1 MCTLQ
6 AILQTDWPFKLKRR
20 TLIPTSAILNIA
32 ISLVRLLSFLLSLV
46 SLSFAL
52 FHLSIV
58 TRGLFRCLFFP
69 AQTIFGNVFF
79 FSTIRLQVC
88 TDSTLGVQKG
98 EEGVDDGEREKKR
111 TKGKVKPVS
120 QSPFCSAVSGEET
133 SARLT
138 LSHKHTHSQSNAHL
152 TSPRGRFLPHRCP
165 ELSKQQGKMKRE
177 RESKRKGNGAYG
189 TVSRILT

>member
-1 MCTLQ
+1 MSTLR
-6 AILQTDWPFKLKRR
+6 AILQSDWPFKPKRR

-32 ISLVRLLSFLLSLV
+32 ISLVHLLSFILSLL

-79 FSTIRLQVC
+79 FSLSLSAIGLQVC

-98 EEGVDDGEREKKR
+98 EEGVDDGEREKKEQ
-111 TKGKVKPVS
+111 KEK
-120 QSPFCSAVSGEET
+120 
-133 SARLT
+133 LN
-138 LSHKHTHSQSNAHL
+138 L
-152 TSPRGRFLPHRCP
+152 
-165 ELSKQQGKMKRE
+165 
-177 RESKRKGNGAYG
+177 
-189 TVSRILT
+189 